1 MFQSIICGH
10 SSMSLQE
17 LIIACKYVNVA
28 WPHLAP
34 FSPAIYLSH
43 LNSTAGIFLI
53 FLKCKTQT
61 NKNIPVPTQVTFK
74 KKAIFLSLMCQ
85 STLCKYNKCLRQAI
99 YQKKMFIFIYSFR
112 VFRSWPVSSLPSFGP
127 VVVHYGGGMQES
139 KPTKSSP
146 GSEGDRGQ
154 E

>member
-61 NKNIPVPTQVTFK
+61 NKNIPVPTQVTFL

-85 STLCKYNKCLRQAI
+85 STLRKYNKCLRQAI
-99 YQKKMFIFIYSFR
+99 YQKKNVHFYLQFQSFQIMACQ
-112 VFRSWPVSSLPSFGP
+112 FPSFLWA
-127 VVVHYGGGMQES
+127 S
-139 KPTKSSP
+139 
-146 GSEGDRGQ
+146 GSALWWRNVGKQTHKIITRK
-154 E
+154 